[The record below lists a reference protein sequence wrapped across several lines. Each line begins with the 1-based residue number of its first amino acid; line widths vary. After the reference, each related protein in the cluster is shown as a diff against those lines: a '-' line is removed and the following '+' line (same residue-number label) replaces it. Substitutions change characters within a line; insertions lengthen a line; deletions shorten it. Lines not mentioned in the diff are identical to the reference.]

1 MVKSINDLFKVI
13 NLCTRHLGL
22 LRLSVILPLLLVP
35 FSATSS
41 IYLQGVFG
49 GPSTFAG

>member
-22 LRLSVILPLLLVP
+22 LRLSLILPLLLVP
-35 FSATSS
+35 FSAVSS
-41 IYLQGVFG
+41 VYL
-49 GPSTFAG
+49 